1 VREIPSYVAPSDLDV
16 EARMDVRIGTA
27 VPGRHHHDIA
37 RPESD
42 GPARRSRT
50 AVIGNV
56 GPQAV
61 TQMREIL
68 PDLLDL

>member
-1 VREIPSYVAPSDLDV
+1 
-16 EARMDVRIGTA
+16 MDVRAGTA